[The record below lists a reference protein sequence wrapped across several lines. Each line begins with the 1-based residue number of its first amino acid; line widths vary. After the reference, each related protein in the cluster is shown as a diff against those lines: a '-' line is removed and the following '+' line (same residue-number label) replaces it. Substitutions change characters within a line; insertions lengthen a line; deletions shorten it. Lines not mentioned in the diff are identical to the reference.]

1 MRYNDY
7 PLDHVT
13 PEGVKELWKAVNQFI
28 LWNHRKILLDGPI

>member
-1 MRYNDY
+1 MGYNDY